1 MVVVDDRLDPVGPTL
16 VLVGPHPAL
25 AAAWEAAFEPF
36 ADRVKTHLGVFQDL
50 LGTFDALLT
59 PGNSYGQMDGGF
71 DGVVSRHFAPVQRA
85 VWDAIGER
93 HRGFLPVGSAD
104 VVPTGDD
111 RCPWLVYAPT
121 MRTPMRL
128 GGDRDVAIHDAMWA
142 GLIAV
147 SRHNERVAPE
157 HRIATLACPGLGT
170 GVGLVPPER
179 AAQLM
184 AAAYEMWRAGPDAS
198 ILRREQLIERRSG

>member
-1 MVVVDDRLDPVGPTL
+1 MLVD
-16 VLVGPHPAL
+16 PHPAL
-25 AAAWEAAFEPF
+25 AAAWDVAFKPF
-36 ADRVKTHLGVFQDL
+36 PGRVTTHLGVFQDL

-71 DGVVSRHFAPVQRA
+71 DGVVSRHFPQVQRA
-85 VWDAIGER
+85 VWDVIGDR

-121 MRTPMRL
+121 MRIPMRL
-128 GGDRDVAIHDAMWA
+128 DSDRDVAIHDAMWA

-147 SRHNERVAPE
+147 ARHNERVPLE
-157 HRIATLACPGLGT
+157 QRITTLACPGLGT
-170 GVGLVPPER
+170 GVGLVSPER

-184 AAAYEMWRAGPDAS
+184 AAAYEMWSAGANAS
-198 ILRREQLIERRSG
+198 ILRREQLIERRRD